1 MTGTLINIATVLAGS
16 TAGTLLGAR
25 LPDRIRETVMHGIGL
40 MTVFIGLAMALKTQ
54 HPLVLLGSI
63 VLGGIV
69 GELLGIDDGLKTL
82 GDWFEGRLSGLFGG
96 KSAQAGNFSKG
107 FVTASLIFCVGPM
120 TILGSIQ
127 DGLTG
132 DYSLLAIKAMLDG
145 FTSLALSATFGIG
158 VGFAAV
164 TILVYQ
170 GALTLG
176 AAWARA
182 LLTDPMVTEMSAAGG
197 LIILGIGLVILELRP
212 IRVANLLPALVFA
225 PVLVALFGRW
235 L

>member
-16 TAGTLLGAR
+16 TAGTLLGTR
-25 LPDRIRETVMHGIGL
+25 LPDRMRETVMHGIGL
-40 MTVFIGLAMALKTQ
+40 MTIFIGLSMALKTG
-54 HPLVLLGSI
+54 HPLILLGSI

-69 GELLGIDDGLKTL
+69 GELLGIDDGLKAL
-82 GDWFEGRLSGLFGG
+82 GDWFEGRLAGTFGG

-158 VGFAAV
+158 VAFAAV

-197 LIILGIGLVILELRP
+197 LIIVGIGLVILELKP
-212 IRVANLLPALVFA
+212 IRVANLLPALLFA
-225 PVLVALFGRW
+225 PVLVALVGRW

>member
-1 MTGTLINIATVLAGS
+1 MTGTLINVATVLAGS

-25 LPDRIRETVMHGIGL
+25 LPGRIRETVMHGVGL
-40 MTVFIGLAMALKTQ
+40 MTVFIGLSMALKTQ

-69 GELLGIDDGLKTL
+69 GELVGIDEGLKAL
-82 GDWFEGRLSGLFGG
+82 GDRLEGRLAGLFGG
-96 KSAQAGNFSKG
+96 KSARAGNFSRG

-120 TILGSIQ
+120 TVLGSIQ

-145 FTSLALSATFGIG
+145 FTSLALAATFGIG

-164 TILVYQ
+164 TVLVYQ

-182 LLTDPMVTEMSAAGG
+182 LLTDPMVTELSAAGG

>member
-16 TAGTLLGAR
+16 AAGTLLGAR

-69 GELLGIDDGLKTL
+69 GELLGIDDGLKAL

-145 FTSLALSATFGIG
+145 FTALALSATFGIG

>member
-1 MTGTLINIATVLAGS
+1 MTGTLINIATVLAGG

-25 LPDRIRETVMHGIGL
+25 LPERVRETVMHGIGL
-40 MTVFIGLAMALKTQ
+40 MTVFIGLSMALKTQ
-54 HPLVLLGSI
+54 HPIILLGSI

-69 GELLGIDDGLKTL
+69 GELLGVDHGLRVL
-82 GDWFEGRLSGLFGG
+82 GDRFEGRFGALFGG

-132 DYSLLAIKAMLDG
+132 DYSLLAIKSVLDG
-145 FTSLALSATFGIG
+145 FTALALSATFGVG
-158 VGFAAV
+158 VAFAAV
-164 TILVYQ
+164 TVLVYQ

-182 LLTDPMVTEMSAAGG
+182 LLTEPMVTEMSAAGG
-197 LIILGIGLVILELRP
+197 LIILGIGLVILDLKP
-212 IRVANLLPALVFA
+212 IRVANFLPALVFA
-225 PVLVALFGRW
+225 PALVALFGRW
-235 L
+235 V